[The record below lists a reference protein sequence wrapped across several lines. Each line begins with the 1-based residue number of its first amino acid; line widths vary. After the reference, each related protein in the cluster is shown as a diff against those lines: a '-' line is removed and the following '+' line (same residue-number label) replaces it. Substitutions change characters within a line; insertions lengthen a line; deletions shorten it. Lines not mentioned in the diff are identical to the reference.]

1 MKGQHQEQKRIFTQ
15 ERCDSSL
22 FVTKE
27 VERHV
32 EKILYQYPML
42 KVNLSFCA
50 KDLNSKISQDGLQND
65 VDSYNATNNQAYQE
79 KADIVDAALASLPDF
94 EQAFIRKRYFD
105 RKPYK
110 TMADELGVVER
121 HLYRIRRKVLIKLA
135 TAFGIVAVNQS
146 DLRWKYELY
155 V

>member
-1 MKGQHQEQKRIFTQ
+1 MKDQHQGQKRIFTQ

-22 FVTKE
+22 FVTKQ

-42 KVNLSFCA
+42 KVNLSFCT
-50 KDLNSKISQDGLQND
+50 KNLNFKISHDELKND
-65 VDSYNATNNQAYQE
+65 VDSYNATNNQTYQE
-79 KADIVDAALASLPDF
+79 KADIVDAALARLTDF

-105 RKPYK
+105 RMPYK

-135 TAFGIVAVNQS
+135 TAFGIVVINQS
-146 DLRWKYELY
+146 DLRCKYEVY